1 MLCPQCQRE
10 NLPDAIFCE
19 HCGARL
25 ETICSHCGEPNRR
38 GATFCRICGQAI
50 NQTPTIAIAKVP
62 GILSPDSYVPRHLA
76 EKILASRPSLEGE
89 RKQVTVLFADI
100 RDSMKLIENRDP
112 EEAQKIIDPVLH
124 LMMDAV
130 HRYEGTVNQV
140 LGDGIMALFGAPLA
154 HEDHAVR
161 ACYAALAMQD
171 EIRRHREKMGQS
183 DELGLQIGIGLNSGE
198 VVVRSIGNDL
208 NIDYSALGHTTHL
221 AARMEELA
229 SAGSILMAAATLRE
243 VEGFVEVKSLGAVQV
258 KGVSRPIDAYELLGV
273 TSARTRLHA
282 ALTRGLTPFVGRKT
296 EIEAFQKLVEK
307 SAAGRGQ
314 IFSMVG
320 DPGMGKSRL
329 VYEFIHFHVPPDW
342 LVLEAPSVSYGKA
355 TPYFPVIEMLRRY
368 CGISGGDAA
377 ESVQEK
383 IVDHVLRLDEM
394 LMDAIP
400 PIFALLGVSP
410 DGKGGSLASH
420 ESSGRRQNVIDATK
434 KFTDME
440 PQQRRRHTFESLKR
454 LMIRESQ
461 KQPLLLVFEDLHWID
476 SETQAFLDSLI
487 ESLPL
492 TRVLVLVDYRPEY
505 SHGWGDKTYYTQ
517 LRVDPLQPTSADELL
532 QHLLGTNADLAPLK
546 ELLIRRTEGNPFFA
560 EESVRSLVEAGV
572 LVGEKAAYRPGL
584 RIDEIRI
591 PSTVQNVV
599 ADRIDRL
606 PAEEKHLLQ
615 TAAVIGV
622 IVPAR
627 LLQAVTELPKG
638 DLQTYLAHLQAAEFL
653 YESNLFPELEYTFK
667 HALTNEVAYG
677 ALVHERKVFLHAKIV
692 TALENVLGSNLQDH
706 IETISQHA
714 YRGELWEKAVA
725 YSWQSGEK
733 ASQRSANQEARQFFQ
748 TGLRALEHLPQS
760 RANLQQAVDLRLELR
775 NALYFLSEFDELHRC
790 LREAEA
796 IAQRISDDRR
806 LGRVINFLNSY
817 YGIMGEHHRSIEL
830 GTRGLQ
836 INRDDVELNTVT
848 HYYMGLA
855 YHHVGQYDHSIDF
868 LRRALTVTQEER
880 FKYERFG
887 TANILSVM
895 CRIWLAQCSAQLGH
909 FKDGKTLA
917 EEAMTI
923 AKEADHAP
931 SLAWAHVAL
940 GFTHLVQ
947 GNVDS
952 AIRTLET
959 CQKICGANNIQVLMP
974 HISSNLGYAYALAG
988 RIDDAIPLMEKADA
1002 QSKLIGRKAA
1012 WALRLTWLGH
1022 ASLLGQQHGAA
1033 REQAQRAVSLARDA
1047 GERGYEAWA
1056 HKLLGDVVLRN
1067 DSTELEQPEKY
1078 YNRALG
1084 LAKELGMRPL
1094 EAHCHVG
1101 LGESYVATGKRKRA
1115 HAEFSTAR
1123 DLYNGMDM
1131 TFWLMRAE
1139 AALKTLAP
1147 GREASH

>member
-1 MLCPQCQRE
+1 MICQQCQRE
-10 NLPDAIFCE
+10 NLPDSAFCD

-25 ETICSHCGEPNRR
+25 EAVCSHCGEPNRR
-38 GATFCRICGQAI
+38 GATFCRMCGQAI
-50 NQTPTIAIAKVP
+50 NQTVTIATVQVP
-62 GILSPDSYVPRHLA
+62 GVPSPDSYVPRHLA
-76 EKILASRPSLEGE
+76 EKILASRQSLEGE

-100 RDSMKLIENRDP
+100 RGSMKLLEGTDP
-112 EEAQKIIDPVLH
+112 EDAQKLIDPVLH
-124 LMMDAV
+124 VMMDAV

-154 HEDHAVR
+154 HEDHALR
-161 ACYAALAMQD
+161 ACYAALAMQ
-171 EIRRHREKMGQS
+171 EEMRRYRRKLGQS
-183 DELGLQIGIGLNSGE
+183 EESGLQIGIGLNSGE
-198 VVVRSIGNDL
+198 VVVRSISNDL
-208 NIDYSALGHTTHL
+208 NVDYSALGQTTHL
-221 AARMEELA
+221 AARMQELA
-229 SAGSILMAAATLRE
+229 RGGSTLMTASTLRQ
-243 VEGFVEVKSLGAVQV
+243 VEGFVQVRSIGAVQV
-258 KGVSRPIDAYELLGV
+258 KGVSRPVEAFEV
-273 TSARTRLHA
+273 VAATAARTRVQA
-282 ALTRGLTPFVGRKT
+282 AAVRGLTPLVGRRS
-296 EIEAFQKLVEK
+296 EIEVFSKLVED
-307 SAAGRGQ
+307 AASGKGQ
-314 IFSMVG
+314 LLAMVG
-320 DPGMGKSRL
+320 EPGLGKSRL
-329 VYEFIHFHVPPDW
+329 VHEFTRHQLRPGW
-342 LVLEAPSVSYGKA
+342 LVLEGASVSYGKA
-355 TPYFPVIEMLRRY
+355 TPYFPLIEMFHRY
-368 CGISGGDAA
+368 FQIADDEASEGIQDRVITHIL
-377 ESVQEK
+377 E
-383 IVDHVLRLDEM
+383 LDNM
-394 LMDAIP
+394 LKDTIP
-400 PIFALLGVSP
+400 PILSLLGALP
-410 DGKGGSLASH
+410 DQVHPSAGLA
-420 ESSGRRQNVIDATK
+420 QFKDVVDATERYLGM
-434 KFTDME
+434 D
-440 PQQRRRHTFESLKR
+440 PQQRRRYTFDAIKR
-454 LMIRESQ
+454 VLVRESQ
-461 KQPLLLVFEDLHWID
+461 RQPLLIVFEDLHWID
-476 SETQAFLDSLI
+476 SETQAFLDSFV

-492 TRVLVLVDYRPEY
+492 ARIVVLVDYRPEY
-505 SHGWGDKTYYTQ
+505 NHGWGDKTYYTQ

-572 LVGEKAAYRPGL
+572 LVGEKGAYRPGL

-606 PAEEKHLLQ
+606 PIEEKHLLQ

-638 DLQTYLAHLQAAEFL
+638 DLQTYLAHLQAGEFL

-677 ALVHERKVFLHAKIV
+677 ALIQERKVSLHAQIV
-692 TALENVLGSNLQDH
+692 TALENIVGSNLQDH
-706 IETISQHA
+706 IDTISQHA

-725 YSWQSGEK
+725 YSWQSGKK

-748 TGLRALEHLPQS
+748 TGLRALEYLPQS

-790 LREAEA
+790 LREAES

-806 LGRVINFLNSY
+806 LGRVVNFLNSY
-817 YGIMGEHHRSIEL
+817 YGIVGEHRRSIEL

-836 INRDDVELNTVT
+836 INLDDVELNTVT
-848 HYYMGLA
+848 HYYMGVA
-855 YHHVGQYDHSIDF
+855 FHHMGRYDQSIDF
-868 LRRALTVTQEER
+868 LRRALSVTQEER

-887 TANILSVM
+887 TANILSVI

-923 AKEADHAP
+923 AKEADHAS

-952 AIRTLET
+952 TIRTLET
-959 CQKICGANNIQVLMP
+959 CQKICGVNNIQVLMP
-974 HISSNLGYAYALAG
+974 HIGSNLGYAYALAG
-988 RIDDAIPLMEKADA
+988 RVDDAISLMEKSDA

-1022 ASLLGQQHGAA
+1022 ASLLGQQYGAA

-1056 HKLLGDVVLRN
+1056 RKLLGDIIQEESSKPSEAVNHYAESMVLA
-1067 DSTELEQPEKY
+1067 TELT
-1078 YNRALG
+1078 
-1084 LAKELGMRPL
+1084 MRPL
-1094 EAHCHVG
+1094 QAHIHLS
-1101 LGESYVATGKRKRA
+1101 LGRLHRREKQIEQARTELSLALTSYRSM
-1115 HAEFSTAR
+1115 E
-1123 DLYNGMDM
+1123 ME
-1131 TFWLMRAE
+1131 FWLSKAE
-1139 AALKTLAP
+1139 AALAEL
-1147 GREASH
+1147 S